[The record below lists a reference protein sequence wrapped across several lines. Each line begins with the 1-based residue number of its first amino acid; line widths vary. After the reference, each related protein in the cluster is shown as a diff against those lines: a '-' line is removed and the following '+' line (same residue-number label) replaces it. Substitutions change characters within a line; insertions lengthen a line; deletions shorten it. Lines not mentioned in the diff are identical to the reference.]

1 MKKFWKAVL
10 AMKTAVCC
18 CYCAAVCVY
27 MAVGFCLGWESLSIA
42 MLFSLLLVC
51 AAAGILQVLAFTEL
65 IIKGLAYGWRMVL
78 FAVPFFAVLTAAALG
93 FHWFP
98 PEVGGAW
105 ITFAAI
111 ALAIFVAVSAG
122 FELYFR
128 LSGKKY
134 DGLLG
139 QYRKNREQSSQ

>member
-1 MKKFWKAVL
+1 MKKLWKAVL
-10 AMKTAVCC
+10 AVKTAVCC
-18 CYCAAVCVY
+18 CFCASVCVY

-42 MLFSLLLVC
+42 MVFSLLLVC

-65 IIKGLAYGWRMVL
+65 VIRRLSYGWRMVL
-78 FAVPFFAVLTAAALG
+78 FAVPFFALLTAIALG

-98 PEVGGAW
+98 PEMGGAW
-105 ITFAAI
+105 VTFSAI
-111 ALAIFVAVSAG
+111 FLAIFVVVSLG
-122 FELYFR
+122 FELWFR

-139 QYRKNREQSSQ
+139 QYRKKREQSSK

>member
-1 MKKFWKAVL
+1 MKKFRKAVL
-10 AMKTAVCC
+10 AMKTAVCH
-18 CYCAAVCVY
+18 CYCAAVCIY
-27 MAVGFCLGWESLSIA
+27 MTVGFCLGWERVSIA
-42 MLFSLLLVC
+42 ALFSLLLVC

-111 ALAIFVAVSAG
+111 FLAIFVAVSAG

-139 QYRKNREQSSQ
+139 QYRKKREQSSQ